1 MPAPKRRVP
10 PRPAKPTNRP
20 RPAWMTEAERP
31 RPSLVRIETGALDA
45 RTDLAI
51 GDKVLVTAGRFAG
64 EEVEIV
70 ELKRSII
77 GLPVAQVR
85 SADGAVRTQR
95 SADLGPLPQR

>member
-10 PRPAKPTNRP
+10 PRPAKASTRP

-51 GDKVLVTAGRFAG
+51 GDRVVVTAGRFAG

-77 GLPVAQVR
+77 GLPVAVVR
-85 SADGAVRTQR
+85 SPEGVNRMQR
-95 SADLGPLPQR
+95 AADLGPLPQE